1 MRELSFRVR
10 SLGSA
15 KPAVPAPEVLGD
27 WIRKHTGTTADLIT
41 WEVETTVL
49 SQGSEVD
56 FPAAGGMWY
65 CDRICAGFPNVSDHQ
80 ISGEFD
86 FVSADIVSDCGIVS
100 KMRKGCWWAVPSP
113 QALHLTDGYF
123 RDEEYASEEVVDAL
137 TRVCR
142 VMRDAGAAGHLL
154 LYDDAPDAIDL
165 ELFSGKRF
173 LRYVPNAFLED
184 VLEVQ
189 RDLILS
195 ADAVPH
201 LAELADSY
209 DIRHV
214 YIAEPTGDALA
225 EACRLF
231 DYEDVFCA
239 GTAPESEQKVYWQSL
254 AELRIQVRDV

>member
-1 MRELSFRVR
+1 
-10 SLGSA
+10 
-15 KPAVPAPEVLGD
+15 
-27 WIRKHTGTTADLIT
+27 
-41 WEVETTVL
+41 
-49 SQGSEVD
+49 
-56 FPAAGGMWY
+56 
-65 CDRICAGFPNVSDHQ
+65 
-80 ISGEFD
+80 
-86 FVSADIVSDCGIVS
+86 
-100 KMRKGCWWAVPSP
+100 
-113 QALHLTDGYF
+113 
-123 RDEEYASEEVVDAL
+123 
-137 TRVCR
+137 
-142 VMRDAGAAGHLL
+142 MRDAGAAGHLL

-165 ELFSGKRF
+165 EHFSGKRF